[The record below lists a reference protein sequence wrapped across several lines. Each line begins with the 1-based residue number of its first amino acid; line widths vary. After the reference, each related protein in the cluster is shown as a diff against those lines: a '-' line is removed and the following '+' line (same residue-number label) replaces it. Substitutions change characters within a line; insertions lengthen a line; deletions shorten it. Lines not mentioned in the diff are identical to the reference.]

1 MRISPS
7 RARDEIGRL
16 GSAINDMSERLKR
29 AHDALESKNKTLD
42 ETLRSLKDSMRRVK
56 FLEQLKGE
64 LAKFVPTS
72 VKKLLEQ
79 NPDATELEKREKDVS
94 VLFLDIAG
102 YTRLS
107 EHMDARHLN
116 RLVQNDLS
124 SFLKSFAIT
133 KAT

>member
-1 MRISPS
+1 M
-7 RARDEIGRL
+7 
-16 GSAINDMSERLKR
+16 
-29 AHDALESKNKTLD
+29 
-42 ETLRSLKDSMRRVK
+42 
-56 FLEQLKGE
+56 
-64 LAKFVPTS
+64 
-72 VKKLLEQ
+72 KKLLEQ

-107 EHMDARHLN
+107 EQMDARHLN
-116 RLVQNDLS
+116 RLVQNYFS